1 MINSRRRNADGL
13 AVTIKP
19 QFDPRANPA
28 MVCSIPL
35 ASRASTG
42 VNSTPSDSATAWIA
56 ANWPVPEVMAGS
68 RMTAARVM
76 PGAISLSSSSHF
88 LSRSSRMAAAHEHR
102 QHHLTEQGLIA
113 KH

>member
-42 VNSTPSDSATAWIA
+42 VNSTPIDGATAWIA
-56 ANWPVPEVMAGS
+56 ANCAVPEVIEGSPSKIQTIKVCPSGRATSVAGIP
-68 RMTAARVM
+68 RRRA
-76 PGAISLSSSSHF
+76 
-88 LSRSSRMAAAHEHR
+88 
-102 QHHLTEQGLIA
+102 
-113 KH
+113 